1 MGEHRSPHRSPS
13 LPHGLQ
19 EGRDFYILSCSLCF
33 LFTFPSLPKPPWL
46 ALTALLFPA
55 FRMAFTSWKGDEFS
69 QCCIS
74 VVTVQRPQE
83 TGTERLTCTPRLA
96 WALAA
101 NTRQMLYLIPFKV
114 LLHEWDA
121 WLDQTL
127 WHEENFPARNMLS
140 SGGCFFRNLHPIF
153 KAKGFAAL
161 TF

>member
-1 MGEHRSPHRSPS
+1 MTAAGKVTS
-13 LPHGLQ
+13 
-19 EGRDFYILSCSLCF
+19 GRTPVAAPIPVPAPRLTGRKGFLYPESCSLCF

-127 WHEENFPARNMLS
+127 
-140 SGGCFFRNLHPIF
+140 
-153 KAKGFAAL
+153 
-161 TF
+161 